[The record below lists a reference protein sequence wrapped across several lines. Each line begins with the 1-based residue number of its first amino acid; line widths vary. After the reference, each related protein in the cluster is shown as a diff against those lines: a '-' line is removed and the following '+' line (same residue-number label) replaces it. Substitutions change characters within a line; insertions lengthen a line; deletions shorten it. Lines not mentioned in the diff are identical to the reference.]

1 MISEP
6 TELLVTA
13 SSVQNSQQ
21 ATANATGGTAPYNYI
36 WNSVPAQFTQTAV
49 GLSSGTYS
57 VQVTDANGCTAV
69 TSVLVEGIGIEEPN
83 FAQNISLFPN
93 PTSNVVNVGYN
104 FTTEMSLEIS
114 VVNSLGQVVMTAS
127 EPHALDGKVRM
138 DVSELANGVYYV
150 VISNGTQSDN
160 RRLVIQK

>member
-1 MISEP
+1 M
-6 TELLVTA
+6 
-13 SSVQNSQQ
+13 
-21 ATANATGGTAPYNYI
+21 
-36 WNSVPAQFTQTAV
+36 
-49 GLSSGTYS
+49 
-57 VQVTDANGCTAV
+57 
-69 TSVLVEGIGIEEPN
+69 
-83 FAQNISLFPN
+83 FPN